1 MLVLCNCR
9 LRPLNKVSI
18 RDSALLPGPEEP
30 ELSVRA
36 AAEVQPWL
44 WGPKEFSSTP
54 HEAPSSW
61 LPLTASS
68 LFVQP
73 FKQKQQSPQSSRKVY
88 WPQSDCWELRWH
100 LVLCQLGLTCL
111 SFCISHL
118 LSFLAAG
125 MSEWVHPPTQC
136 NWSEET
142 LNSPFQGRRHM
153 PTSQALWNETSHCPT
168 WGAALK
174 DTRATHVTYRTS

>member
-1 MLVLCNCR
+1 MLVLCNCL
-9 LRPLNKVSI
+9 LRPLNKVSV

-88 WPQSDCWELRWH
+88 WVTAESWD
-100 LVLCQLGLTCL
+100 
-111 SFCISHL
+111 
-118 LSFLAAG
+118 
-125 MSEWVHPPTQC
+125 
-136 NWSEET
+136 
-142 LNSPFQGRRHM
+142 
-153 PTSQALWNETSHCPT
+153 
-168 WGAALK
+168 
-174 DTRATHVTYRTS
+174 DT